1 MIEKYF
7 SDLNIYIYIYIFLT
21 KVDEN
26 ALIE

>member
-7 SDLNIYIYIYIFLT
+7 SDLNIYIYIYFFLT